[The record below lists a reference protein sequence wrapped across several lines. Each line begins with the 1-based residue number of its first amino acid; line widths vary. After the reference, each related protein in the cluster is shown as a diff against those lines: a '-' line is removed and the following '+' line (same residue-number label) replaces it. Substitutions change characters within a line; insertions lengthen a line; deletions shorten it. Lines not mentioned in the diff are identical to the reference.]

1 MIFVTLGT
9 QKFQLNRL
17 LIELDRLVEQ
27 KLLNDDIYAQIGNS
41 TYYPK
46 YYSYSKLLSR
56 DDYERMINECDLLIT
71 HAGVGTILQGLK
83 LKKKIIVFPRL
94 ERFNEHVDDHQ
105 LQIASNF
112 ANKNYVLMCKDESDL
127 EKMINGAINFTSK
140 YQNNESSNKIVDFI
154 INYLSGLDGD

>member
-105 LQIASNF
+105 LQIARNF

-127 EKMINGAINFTSK
+127 EKMINESINFTSK

>member
-71 HAGVGTILQGLK
+71 HAGEGTILQGLK

-127 EKMINGAINFTSK
+127 EKMIN
-140 YQNNESSNKIVDFI
+140 E
-154 INYLSGLDGD
+154 L